1 MKFRG
6 VRVNGEDF
14 RVLLAPADEAQQAV
28 LRRFRDKA
36 ADAIGLRLPG
46 HDEYTYHITLAYT
59 RLMPENP
66 EKLHALVEEMERY
79 IANQPV
85 FETTPP
91 YMAYYDDMLTF
102 HAERIQRS

>member
-1 MKFRG
+1 M
-6 VRVNGEDF
+6 
-14 RVLLAPADEAQQAV
+14 
-28 LRRFRDKA
+28 RRFRDKA